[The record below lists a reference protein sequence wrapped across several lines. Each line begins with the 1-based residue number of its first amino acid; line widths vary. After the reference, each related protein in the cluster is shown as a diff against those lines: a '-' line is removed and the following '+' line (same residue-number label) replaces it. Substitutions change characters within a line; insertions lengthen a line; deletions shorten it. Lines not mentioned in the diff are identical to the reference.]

1 MDRGRS
7 MAHGFRRVLATAMLA
22 AMSVAGCKSPMP
34 CDQRHRVD
42 AGLQTRTGHS
52 LGPSVRPGETV
63 FPAGVAVDD
72 GVTEDEAV
80 AIALWNNAAFGEL
93 LTQLGVSRA
102 QLYDAGLLQDPNFTV
117 LFPVGP
123 KQLEF
128 TGLLA
133 LDALWLRP
141 IRVRAAGLD
150 LSRVAEQMV
159 QNGLNVVR
167 DARVAHADLV
177 LAQERVAL
185 TREVVELRTAIA
197 GLAERRLEAGD
208 IGELEATTARID
220 VVQARAVA
228 VAVNQEVPLAQARFK
243 TVLGLALSNEA
254 FVAVASPVCIAAV
267 PEEAALVS
275 EALASRPDLRAA
287 EIAIEAAGERAGLA
301 RAQFMQLSAIV
312 DANAEGVDGFEIGP
326 GAQFTIPIFNGNRGQ
341 AAIARANLR
350 QAARAYV
357 TVRDRIALEVRTAR
371 TQFVQAREN
380 LAVVEGELLPEL
392 DEASS
397 LARRNYEA
405 GATDYLFVLQTTAQY
420 LDVRNRN
427 LDLHAALRR
436 AASELERSVGRRCL
450 TGPPSP
456 LAGGEAPPAPASAPP
471 AETESPEASES
482 EGTEEGNLPDGE
494 PSAWRMPG
502 RWRPARHRAE
512 VEGDVIPAG
521 GSDDRTDDSHFRL
534 VPAG

>member
-1 MDRGRS
+1 
-7 MAHGFRRVLATAMLA
+7 
-22 AMSVAGCKSPMP
+22 MP

-42 AGLQTRTGHS
+42 AGVQTRTGHS
-52 LGPSVRPGETV
+52 LGPQVRPGETV
-63 FPAGVAVDD
+63 FPPGVGVED

-80 AIALWNNAAFGEL
+80 ALALWNNAAFAEL
-93 LTQLGVSRA
+93 LAQLGVSRA
-102 QLYDAGLLQDPNFTV
+102 QLYDAGLLADPTFTI

-177 LAQERVAL
+177 LAQDRAAL
-185 TREVVELRTAIA
+185 TREVLELRTSIA
-197 GLAERRLEAGD
+197 DLAERRLEAGD
-208 IGELEATTARID
+208 ISELEATTARID
-220 VVQARAVA
+220 VVQARATA
-228 VAVNQEVPLAQARFK
+228 VALNQEVALAQARFK
-243 TVLGLALSNEA
+243 TVVGLALSNDT
-254 FVAVASPVCIAAV
+254 FVAVASPVCSAAV
-267 PEEAALVS
+267 PEEAALVA

-301 RAQFMQLSAIV
+301 RSQFMQLSAIV
-312 DANAEGVDGFEIGP
+312 DANGDGSDGFEIGP

-341 AAIARANLR
+341 TAIAQANLR
-350 QAARAYV
+350 QAVRAYV

-392 DEASS
+392 DDASA
-397 LARRNYEA
+397 LARRNYEL
-405 GATDYLFVLQTTAQY
+405 GATDYFFVLQTTAQY
-420 LDVRNRN
+420 LDARNRN
-427 LDLHAALRR
+427 LDLHAGMRR
-436 AASELERSVGRRCL
+436 ATAELERSVGRRCL
-450 TGPPSP
+450 AEPSR
-456 LAGGEAPPAPASAPP
+456 AAETPPAPSAAP
-471 AETESPEASES
+471 APEPEGLMNEEASDQR
-482 EGTEEGNLPDGE
+482 EGALRD
-494 PSAWRMPG
+494 
-502 RWRPARHRAE
+502 
-512 VEGDVIPAG
+512 
-521 GSDDRTDDSHFRL
+521 
-534 VPAG
+534 VPAGDATAWTMPRGWRAARRPVETVVPAGASEVQADGSPFQWEVAR